1 MRTRQSLIL
10 GSAVVAAALILGAFF
25 GPRTAAQKAEQP
37 GQPAKAEQPA
47 AVGRYQVRQEAG
59 NQIVVIDTTTG
70 QCWYKTLQ
78 ANVPWEELGSPGQP
92 KK

>member
-1 MRTRQSLIL
+1 VQTRQSLIF
-10 GSAVVAAALILGAFF
+10 GSAVVVAALILGACF

-47 AVGRYQVRQEAG
+47 AVGRYQVLQAQQG
-59 NQIVVIDTTTG
+59 QVVVLDTATG
-70 QCWYKTLQ
+70 QCWYNATMR
-78 ANVPWEELGSPGQP
+78 ANDWENLGSPAQP